1 MWYNWSCLDEQNSGA
16 LCFIE
21 AANTYSQSDI
31 VGKAPSTSGLMSPAV
46 RLGNGGPS
54 GGRSAMPRK
63 GYYKSRPRPKPVY
76 TNIYIYALVDP
87 FTKEIRYIGKSVR
100 PKQRLTN
107 QCNEKAHTHRCH
119 WIQSVIAKGKRPEQI
134 ILETLPLD
142 ADWQERERY
151 WIAYGKEHGWPLVN
165 STSGGDGVQ
174 DLSPESK
181 AKMIA
186 TWTGRKHKPESLV
199 KIGVASKGRKHS
211 ESSKRHMKELMT
223 GREITWNDKLVKA
236 VRKLTDDQVRE
247 IKRRLANGE
256 NQYHLADEF
265 GVHQGTISNINR
277 GVSYADIV

>member
-1 MWYNWSCLDEQNSGA
+1 MWYNWGCLDEQNTGA
-16 LCFIE
+16 LLFPE
-21 AANTYSQSDI
+21 AAVFSQFRI
-31 VGKAPSTSGLMSPAV
+31 AGKAPSTSGLTSLAV

-100 PKQRLTN
+100 PEQRLTN

-134 ILETLPLD
+134 ILETLPID

-151 WIAYGKEHGWPLVN
+151 WIAYGKEQGWPLVN
-165 STSGGDGVQ
+165 STSGGDGVK

-181 AKMIA
+181 AKMLK
-186 TWTGRKHKPESLV
+186 TWTGRKHRSESLE
-199 KIGVASKGRKHS
+199 KIGAASKGRIHS
-211 ESSKRHMKELMT
+211 EGYKQYMKEIMT
-223 GREITWNDKLVKA
+223 GREITWSDKLVKPK
-236 VRKLTDDQVRE
+236 RKLTDDQARE

-265 GVHQGTISNINR
+265 GVHQGTISNIKR
-277 GVSYADIV
+277 GISYAEIM